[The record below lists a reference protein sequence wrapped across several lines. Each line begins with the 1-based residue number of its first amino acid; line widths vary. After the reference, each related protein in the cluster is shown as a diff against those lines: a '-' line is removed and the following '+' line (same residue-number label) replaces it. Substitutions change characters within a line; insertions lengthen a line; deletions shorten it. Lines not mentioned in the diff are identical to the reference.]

1 MNLFDLYTNKIKKK
15 IIKNKSIF
23 NLKNQNEIRNIVVET
38 PPDKFNFDLSSNAA
52 MILAKNINKIPK
64 VIAEQLKEILLK
76 EIKDFSSIEIAGPGF
91 LNFKISNTTWQ
102 KTIDSILKSINQ
114 SMSTYI
120 SDSEISLINKNCSS
134 SSV

>member
-23 NLKNQNEIRNIVVET
+23 NLKNQNDIKNIVVET
-38 PPDKFNFDLSSNAA
+38 PPDKFDFDLSSNAA
-52 MILAKNINKIPK
+52 MILAKNINKNPR

-91 LNFKISNTTWQ
+91 LNFKINNNTWQ
-102 KTIDSILKSINQ
+102 KTIDSILKS
-114 SMSTYI
+114 
-120 SDSEISLINKNCSS
+120 NKSYGSN
-134 SSV
+134 